1 MTMSTNTKTDEKTLK
16 ADKADKRADE
26 ADLDQEVGVP
36 SSDGDS
42 GPAPCA
48 DKPEQAPSKSGH

>member
-1 MTMSTNTKTDEKTLK
+1 MSTNATTDEKTV
-16 ADKADKRADE
+16 KADKRADE
-26 ADLDQEVGVP
+26 ADKDQAVGVP

-48 DKPEQAPSKSGH
+48 DKPEQAPAKSGH